1 MGHPVVSGVAEGMMR
16 MIVIAVLVLPM
27 VAAVLLLMDRV
38 EDWMSTATSAP
49 RHAGERRHLSLIPG
63 GTSDA
68 QTEGATTAPSPE
80 SRKHAA

>member
-1 MGHPVVSGVAEGMMR
+1 

-27 VAAVLLLMDRV
+27 VAVVLLLMDRV
-38 EDWMSTATSAP
+38 EDWMGAAPSVP
-49 RHAGERRHLSLIPG
+49 RHAGGRRHLSLIPG

-68 QTEGATTAPSPE
+68 HAERATPSPE

>member
-1 MGHPVVSGVAEGMMR
+1 

-38 EDWMSTATSAP
+38 EDWMSTAPSVP

-68 QTEGATTAPSPE
+68 HAEGATTAPSPE
-80 SRKHAA
+80 SREQAA